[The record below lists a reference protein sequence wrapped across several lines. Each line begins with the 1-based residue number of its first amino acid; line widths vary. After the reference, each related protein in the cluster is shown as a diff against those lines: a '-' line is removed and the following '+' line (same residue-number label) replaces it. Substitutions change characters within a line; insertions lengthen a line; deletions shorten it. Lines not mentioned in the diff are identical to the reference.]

1 MIGGLLT
8 LPALAVGMASGY
20 IFQRRVAGVHVK
32 NSMAGLLC
40 FAVLFQPVQSLCSLD
55 GYARALLGCRLNWK
69 T

>member
-1 MIGGLLT
+1 
-8 LPALAVGMASGY
+8 MASGY
-20 IFQRRVAGVHVK
+20 IFQRRIAGVHVK

-55 GYARALLGCRLNWK
+55 GCARALLGCRVRWK